1 MVCKIDSLVIEK
13 AASLDE
19 QCSVQEAAEIM
30 SRENVGSLVVTR
42 GGRVCGLFTER
53 DLLRR
58 VVGEDRDPKQLPLS
72 EVCTRN
78 LIAIDHDSTCE
89 QAIRLMHSNLCR
101 RLVVNRGEH
110 FYGMLNLSDVASA
123 MAERGGKK
131 DLVVN
136 LFGAITVAV
145 AICVIVL
152 LILQLPAML
161 ELVERVGLP

>member
-1 MVCKIDSLVIEK
+1 MACKIDNLVVET

-19 QCSVQEAAEIM
+19 QCSVQEAAEMM
-30 SRENVGSLVVTR
+30 SQENLGSLVVTQ

-58 VVGEDRDPKQLPLS
+58 VVGEDRDPKQLRLID
-72 EVCTRN
+72 VCTRN
-78 LIAIDHDSTCE
+78 LIAIDSDSTCE
-89 QAIRLMHSNLCR
+89 QAIRLMRSNLCR
-101 RLVVNRGEH
+101 RLVVNRGER

-145 AICVIVL
+145 AIGVIVL

-161 ELVERVGLP
+161 ELVERVSSQ